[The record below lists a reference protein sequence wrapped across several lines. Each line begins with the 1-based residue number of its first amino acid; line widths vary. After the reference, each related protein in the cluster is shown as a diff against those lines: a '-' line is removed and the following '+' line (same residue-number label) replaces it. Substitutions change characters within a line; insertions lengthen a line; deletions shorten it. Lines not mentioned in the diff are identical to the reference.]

1 MNRKEQNTL
10 LVRDQT
16 SKATSFRKI
25 RTIKCHRNAVR
36 LVDRAYCCHVVPDDE
51 EPLNSCLG
59 ASVAFLDGPATQAT
73 SSDDTTDNPTIVS
86 NTDERSH
93 GVSSGRESTD
103 DAQRASNISADII
116 TGAGPSRLSHHTP
129 ANKSKENLVNALI
142 ELNLKSLF
150 NDMASKSNPTIHP
163 TGSVDVPPPS
173 DSAWRLVD
181 KLGRI
186 FASHDHRNDH
196 RKPASRVSK
205 NTKPDQHKM
214 TSANASNLLD
224 RHELIIAAI
233 LTRFRNMVNA
243 ACAPL
248 PTAAAIPQASLNIMT
263 MNNEAA
269 ALIKEIENLLAL
281 NREIKQLWITGPL
294 RKPGDADE
302 KNLEKVIDERAANV
316 SKLYNTLVELQ
327 SEAAKRNPAQQPQQQ
342 QQPASVPEGQNVD
355 VKQEKGDAPVKQEY
369 QGDSA

>member
-1 MNRKEQNTL
+1 MAAQRSDDRSISNKSKEKHL
-10 LVRDQT
+10 
-16 SKATSFRKI
+16 
-25 RTIKCHRNAVR
+25 
-36 LVDRAYCCHVVPDDE
+36 
-51 EPLNSCLG
+51 
-59 ASVAFLDGPATQAT
+59 ATQAI
-73 SSDDTTDNPTIVS
+73 SSDNTSNNPTTTS
-86 NTDERSH
+86 NTHERSH
-93 GVSSGRESTD
+93 GDSSGREDID
-103 DAQRASNISADII
+103 DSHRASKIDTGVII
-116 TGAGPSRLSHHTP
+116 EATGAGPSCLSHLAP
-129 ANKSKENLVNALI
+129 ADKSKEDLVNALL
-142 ELNLKSLF
+142 ELNLKSIF
-150 NDMASKSNPTIHP
+150 NDMAGKSKPTINCP

-173 DSAWRLVD
+173 DSTWHLVD

-186 FASHDHRNDH
+186 FASHHH
-196 RKPASRVSK
+196 KKPASRVSK
-205 NTKPDQHKM
+205 HTEPDQHHKM
-214 TSANASNLLD
+214 SSANASNLLD

-302 KNLEKVIDERAANV
+302 KNLEKVIDERAARV

-327 SEAAKRNPAQQPQQQ
+327 NEAAKRNPAQQ
-342 QQPASVPEGQNVD
+342 QPGSVPEGQNVD
-355 VKQEKGDAPVKQEY
+355 VKQEKGEAPVKKEH